1 MSKQI
6 KKFIPNAYIEGNNT
20 PPRSGAF
27 EVTIDDIVVYSKL
40 QTGEFPNKK
49 DISSW
54 F

>member
-1 MSKQI
+1 M
-6 KKFIPNAYIEGNNT
+6 PNAYIQGNKT

-27 EVTIDDIVVYSKL
+27 EVTIDGALVYSKL
-40 QTGEFPNKK
+40 QTEDFPNRK

>member
-1 MSKQI
+1 VSKQI
-6 KKFIPNAYIEGNNT
+6 IKFMPNAYIEGNNT

-27 EVTIDDIVVYSKL
+27 EVTIDDRVVYSKL

-49 DISSW
+49 DISNW